1 MKPTVIIIGRPNV
14 GKSTLFNRLIGKKL
28 ALVDDQ
34 PGVTRDR
41 RFGDAVI
48 ARLEFQIVDTAGWED
63 EDAESLPGRMR
74 KQTEVSLE
82 GADAA
87 MFVFDSRIGLTPLDE
102 EIGRWL
108 RQQSVPVVLVANKAE
123 GRAGEAGVFESYGLG
138 LGEPVPL
145 SAEHGEG
152 VADLFGALWPVI
164 GEKAEAKDEDAV
176 EPIDFDEDEDEER
189 PRGPLKLAIVG
200 RPNAGKSTLI
210 NILAG
215 LVDKTDGS
223 AEIWGFDIDRQRR
236 NAKRSIGIV
245 PQEIVFDPFFTPF
258 EVLENQAGFYGI
270 PKAERRSEELL
281 EAVRLSDKRDAYAR
295 TLSGGMKRRLLIAKA
310 MVHSPPILVLDEP
323 TAGVDVELRRQLWEL
338 VTELNREG
346 VTVVLTTHYLEEAEQ
361 LCDRIA
367 IINHGELIA
376 DKPTRELVDMAR
388 EKIVSITVDKDLG
401 GPIMEPAFT
410 KAEVI
415 EPRRL
420 EITYDR
426 DRTSAGQVLALVQSH
441 GYAIED
447 VTTREADLE
456 DVFVQLT
463 GAG

>member
-1 MKPTVIIIGRPNV
+1 MLGPN
-14 GKSTLFNRLIGKKL
+14 G
-28 ALVDDQ
+28 
-34 PGVTRDR
+34 
-41 RFGDAVI
+41 
-48 ARLEFQIVDTAGWED
+48 
-63 EDAESLPGRMR
+63 
-74 KQTEVSLE
+74 
-82 GADAA
+82 
-87 MFVFDSRIGLTPLDE
+87 
-102 EIGRWL
+102 
-108 RQQSVPVVLVANKAE
+108 
-123 GRAGEAGVFESYGLG
+123 
-138 LGEPVPL
+138 
-145 SAEHGEG
+145 
-152 VADLFGALWPVI
+152 
-164 GEKAEAKDEDAV
+164 
-176 EPIDFDEDEDEER
+176 
-189 PRGPLKLAIVG
+189 
-200 RPNAGKSTLI
+200 AGKSTLI

-215 LVDKTDGS
+215 LVRKTRGS
-223 AEIWGFDIDRQRR
+223 AEIWGFDIGDNPR

-258 EVLENQAGFYGI
+258 EVLENQGGFYGI
-270 PKAERRSEELL
+270 PKSERRSEELL
-281 EAVRLSDKRDAYAR
+281 KAVHLWDKRDAYAR

-338 VTELNREG
+338 VTDLNRQG

-376 DKPTRELVDMAR
+376 EKPTRELVGMAR
-388 EKIVSITVDKDLG
+388 EKVVSITVDKDLG
-401 GPIMEPAFT
+401 GPIMEDAFT

-426 DRTSAGQVLALVQSH
+426 DKASAGQVLALVQSH